1 MEWRTIVD
9 AEKEKPYY
17 AGLKQKVEEEYRS
30 TQVFPP
36 HDQMFTAFALTPY
49 DGVRCVILGQ
59 DPYHNDNQAMGLSFS
74 VPEGE
79 DIPPSLRNI
88 YKELHDDMGCYVPDN
103 GYLVKWARQG
113 VLLLNTVLTVRAH
126 QANSHRG
133 HGWEQ
138 FTDAVLQAVDAQN
151 RPIVYMLWGTP
162 AQTKAAMLHNSRHL
176 ILKAPHPSPLSAY
189 RGFFGCRHFSK
200 CNAFLER
207 NGAQPI
213 DWQIENIGQM

>member
-59 DPYHNDNQAMGLSFS
+59 DPYHNDNQAMGLSFL

-88 YKELHDDMGCYVPDN
+88 YKELHNEIGFEIPKSGDLTG
-103 GYLVKWARQG
+103 WAKQG
-113 VLLLNTVLTVRAH
+113 VLLLNAVLTVRAH
-126 QANSHRG
+126 CPASHASI
-133 HGWEQ
+133 GWES
-138 FTDAVLQAVDAQN
+138 FTDSIITALNSRREPLVF
-151 RPIVYMLWGTP
+151 MLWGNFARSKKKLITNP
-162 AQTKAAMLHNSRHL
+162 AHLVLEAA
-176 ILKAPHPSPLSAY
+176 HPSPLSAS
-189 RGFFGCRHFSK
+189 RGFFGCGHFIK
-200 CNAFLER
+200 CNEFLKA
-207 NGAQPI
+207 NGQGEI
-213 DWQIENIGQM
+213 DWQAL